1 MVNAGTAGLTT
12 RTVPKRPPCPLL
24 SACPEVLNAPA
35 APSPTPGSTCSPSAA
50 PCAFPPSCS
59 PSLSPSNVSK
69 SCLGSAHGVLPAGP
83 GLWPSRLH
91 VLGAWPKGQGPA
103 LLAQGH
109 PPPRPYP
116 ADAGRLGLA
125 RVPGWLE
132 PAITLSGGTAAGF
145 GQRRGK
151 SSVQKWLLPCPGP
164 AVWYWQTGAQL
175 VWLCPRKPWEDLPN
189 TEVQTR
195 LFSSKLW
202 YPMRFQCTFLT
213 WDNLL
218 SLVLIYKWLLSRF
231 KKKKK

>member
-1 MVNAGTAGLTT
+1 MPALPGSRLALCQNAHPAPCSLLAQRCWTPPQ
-12 RTVPKRPPCPLL
+12 RRPQPQAAPAHPPLL
-24 SACPEVLNAPA
+24 PVPSLPPA
-35 APSPTPGSTCSPSAA
+35 APL
-50 PCAFPPSCS
+50 FPP
-59 PSLSPSNVSK
+59 PT
-69 SCLGSAHGVLPAGP
+69 SA
-83 GLWPSRLH
+83 S
-91 VLGAWPKGQGPA
+91 PA
-103 LLAQGH
+103 LGQHMAYCQLALASGH
-109 PPPRPYP
+109 HVCMSLGHGRRDRGQRCWHRVTPHPVHTQQML
-116 ADAGRLGLA
+116 ADW
-125 RVPGWLE
+125 VWPGWLE
-132 PAITLSGGTAAGF
+132 PAIALSGGTAAGF
-145 GQRRGK
+145 GQRRGR